1 MNPLPRRLCV
11 SLRFAPLRR
20 PMLEVPATSHR
31 RGLAPWLGWGAILL
45 LVPLSAMAADESAAA
60 LQMPPGHPVQ
70 VKVSVDLVEVSQIV
84 DHDQKFELE
93 FNVFYSWHD
102 PRFAFDPAREGV
114 TSKLIP
120 AEDVWN
126 PEPELC
132 DELDVD
138 VRGGKAIRALPDGTL
153 CFSRHYR
160 GTIGGSLDLHEFP
173 LDRHVLEVDMEESV
187 FEADQVVFVP
197 AGVQAVVPERAV
209 PHGWKLNGVNS
220 EVLTTANERTGEK
233 YSMLRINLDVER
245 DPHYYLWAIVMP
257 LIPIVAT
264 AWSVFWMHPKE
275 FSSQVTV
282 GITAMLT
289 IVAYRISVDSS
300 LPPLSYMTRM
310 DYFLLA
316 CQVFVFGAF
325 LVVIGIHLFLVRGTA
340 ESQAMAMRLN
350 MNCRWLPPFLLAA
363 ASILLIVL
371 PAAHGQWVLLGTGGA
386 LLAFYPPTPTNSRMW
401 WAAITGPLD
410 EPGASEAAE
419 SHGHAPPAAA
429 PATAHL
435 PAAHAA
441 SVHTASGHVPAPH
454 IAATQVA
461 AAHVPSARA
470 PVAPVAAGHA
480 AAPPAPTAAPRAPAA
495 PAAPASQAA
504 ASPAAP
510 RPASLEPRRRNI
522 A

>member
-1 MNPLPRRLCV
+1 MNEQAHVHRQDTGNWQLAVSPIANSSSPALAADTTRQDAWPWTGASVGGRRLSRWAV
-11 SLRFAPLRR
+11 SLVWASLLAIAPL
-20 PMLEVPATSHR
+20 VAD
-31 RGLAPWLGWGAILL
+31 
-45 LVPLSAMAADESAAA
+45 ADETAA
-60 LQMPPGHPVQ
+60 LQMPPGRPVK
-70 VKVSVDLVEVSQIV
+70 VNVSVDLVEVSQIV

-93 FNVFYSWHD
+93 FNVFYSWND
-102 PRFAFDPAREGV
+102 PRFAFDAAREGV

-132 DELDVD
+132 DELDID
-138 VRGGKAIRALPDGTL
+138 VRGGKAVRALPDGTL

-173 LDRHVLEVDMEESV
+173 LDRHTLEVDLEESV
-187 FEADQVVFVP
+187 FEADQVVFV
-197 AGVQAVVPERAV
+197 AGGAQAIAPDRAV
-209 PHGWKLNGVNS
+209 PHGWKLNGITS
-220 EVLTTANERTGEK
+220 EVQTTANPRTGER
-233 YSMLRINLDVER
+233 YSMLRMNLAVER

-325 LVVIGIHLFLVRGTA
+325 LVVVAIHIFSVRGTA
-340 ESQAMAMRLN
+340 DGQAMALRLN
-350 MNCRWLPPFLLAA
+350 MSCRWLPPFLLAA
-363 ASILLIVL
+363 SSVLLIVL
-371 PAAHGQWVLLGTGGA
+371 PAAHGQWILLGTGVVMLG
-386 LLAFYPPTPTNSRMW
+386 FYPPTPVNVRMW
-401 WAAITGPLD
+401 WVALTGPLED
-410 EPGASEAAE
+410 VP
-419 SHGHAPPAAA
+419 HGEGGSSPHAVSAVSDQ
-429 PATAHL
+429 H
-435 PAAHAA
+435 
-441 SVHTASGHVPAPH
+441 ASGSGAV
-454 IAATQVA
+454 
-461 AAHVPSARA
+461 
-470 PVAPVAAGHA
+470 
-480 AAPPAPTAAPRAPAA
+480 
-495 PAAPASQAA
+495 
-504 ASPAAP
+504 P
-510 RPASLEPRRRNI
+510 RPASLEPRRRTV

>member
-1 MNPLPRRLCV
+1 VALWAAIWFV
-11 SLRFAPLRR
+11 APL
-20 PMLEVPATSHR
+20 A
-31 RGLAPWLGWGAILL
+31 
-45 LVPLSAMAADESAAA
+45 AMAEDEAAAAA
-60 LQMPPGHPVQ
+60 LQMPPASPVR
-70 VKVSVDLVEVSQIV
+70 VKVGVELVEVSQIV

-102 PRFAFDPAREGV
+102 PRFAFDAAREGV

-120 AEDVWN
+120 ADTVWN

-132 DELDVD
+132 DELEVD

-173 LDRHVLEVDMEESV
+173 LDRHTLEVDLEESV
-187 FEADQVVFVP
+187 FEADQVVFV
-197 AGVQAVVPERAV
+197 ADGMQAIAPDRAV
-209 PHGWKLNGVNS
+209 PHGWKLEGLSS
-220 EVLTTANERTGEK
+220 EALTTANPRTGEK
-233 YSMLRINLDVER
+233 YSMLRMKLDVER
-245 DPHYYLWAIVMP
+245 DPHYYLWAIVLP

-325 LVVIGIHLFLVRGTA
+325 LVVVGIHIFLVRGTA
-340 ESQAMAMRLN
+340 ESRAMALQLN
-350 MNCRWLPPFLLAA
+350 MNCRWLPPFLLTA
-363 ASILLIVL
+363 ASVLLIVL
-371 PAAHGQWVLLGTGGA
+371 PAAHGQWVLMGTGVVMLG
-386 LLAFYPPTPTNSRMW
+386 FYPPTPANLRMW
-401 WAAITGPLD
+401 HTALTGPLSD
-410 EPGASEAAE
+410 PSEE
-419 SHGHAPPAAA
+419 SMHGEA
-429 PATAHL
+429 PA
-435 PAAHAA
+435 
-441 SVHTASGHVPAPH
+441 GHVPAP
-454 IAATQVA
+454 AAT
-461 AAHVPSARA
+461 RA
-470 PVAPVAAGHA
+470 G
-480 AAPPAPTAAPRAPAA
+480 
-495 PAAPASQAA
+495 
-504 ASPAAP
+504 
-510 RPASLEPRRRNI
+510 SLEPRRRTV

>member
-1 MNPLPRRLCV
+1 MMNSQRTTNWQGTMISIAKKSTLGLAADTDRQNAWPWTGANVGGRRR
-11 SLRFAPLRR
+11 SLGAIWLVWASLLAIAPL
-20 PMLEVPATSHR
+20 A
-31 RGLAPWLGWGAILL
+31 AGA
-45 LVPLSAMAADESAAA
+45 AEDEAAAA
-60 LQMPPGHPVQ
+60 LQMPPGKPVK
-70 VKVSVDLVEVSQIV
+70 VNVSVDLVEVSQIV

-102 PRFAFDPAREGV
+102 PRFAFDAAREGV
-114 TSKLIP
+114 GSKLIP
-120 AEDVWN
+120 AEAIWN

-138 VRGGKAIRALPDGTL
+138 VRGGKAVRALPDGTL

-173 LDRHVLEVDMEESV
+173 LDRHTLEVDLEESV

-197 AGVQAVVPERAV
+197 TGAQAIAPDRAV
-209 PHGWKLNGVNS
+209 PHGWKLNGISS
-220 EVLTTANERTGEK
+220 EVQTTSNARTGER
-233 YSMLRINLDVER
+233 YSMLRMNLEVER
-245 DPHYYLWAIVMP
+245 DPHYYLWAIVLP

-325 LVVIGIHLFLVRGTA
+325 LVVVAIHIFSVRGTA
-340 ESQAMAMRLN
+340 DGQAIALRLN
-350 MNCRWLPPFLLAA
+350 MSCRWLPPFLLAA
-363 ASILLIVL
+363 SSVLLIVL
-371 PAAHGQWVLLGTGGA
+371 PAAHGQWILLGTGLVMLG
-386 LLAFYPPTPTNSRMW
+386 FYPPTPANVRMW
-401 WAAITGPLD
+401 WVALTGPLED
-410 EPGASEAAE
+410 IPHEHVGSSQPSLSAGSD
-419 SHGHAPPAAA
+419 HH
-429 PATAHL
+429 
-435 PAAHAA
+435 
-441 SVHTASGHVPAPH
+441 ASGSGSV
-454 IAATQVA
+454 
-461 AAHVPSARA
+461 
-470 PVAPVAAGHA
+470 
-480 AAPPAPTAAPRAPAA
+480 
-495 PAAPASQAA
+495 
-504 ASPAAP
+504 P
-510 RPASLEPRRRNI
+510 RPASLEPRRRTV

>member
-1 MNPLPRRLCV
+1 MRAGARCKCRRANRSRC
-11 SLRFAPLRR
+11 
-20 PMLEVPATSHR
+20 
-31 RGLAPWLGWGAILL
+31 
-45 LVPLSAMAADESAAA
+45 
-60 LQMPPGHPVQ
+60 
-70 VKVSVDLVEVSQIV
+70 KVSVDLVEVSQIV

-102 PRFAFDPAREGV
+102 PRFAFDAAREGV
-114 TSKLIP
+114 GSKLIP
-120 AEDVWN
+120 ADDVWN

-138 VRGGKAIRALPDGTL
+138 VRGGKAVRALPDGTL

-173 LDRHVLEVDMEESV
+173 LDRHTLEVDLEESV

-197 AGVQAVVPERAV
+197 AGVQAIAPDRAV
-209 PHGWKLNGVNS
+209 PHGWKLNGVSS
-220 EVLTTANERTGEK
+220 EVQTTSNARTGEH
-233 YSMLRINLDVER
+233 YSMLRMNLDVER
-245 DPHYYLWAIVMP
+245 DPHYYLWAIVLP

-325 LVVIGIHLFLVRGTA
+325 LVVVAIHIFSGPRHGGRPGDGHAT
-340 ESQAMAMRLN
+340 EHE
-350 MNCRWLPPFLLAA
+350 LPLAA
-363 ASILLIVL
+363 PVFVGGQQRDVDRLAGRTWPVDLDRHRAGVVGLLSSVAHQ
-371 PAAHGQWVLLGTGGA
+371 PANVVDGADRPAGSCRARQKATPRAARRGRQLGAHCRQRLGA
-386 LLAFYPPTPTNSRMW
+386 TPR
-401 WAAITGPLD
+401 L
-410 EPGASEAAE
+410 
-419 SHGHAPPAAA
+419 
-429 PATAHL
+429 
-435 PAAHAA
+435 
-441 SVHTASGHVPAPH
+441 
-454 IAATQVA
+454 
-461 AAHVPSARA
+461 ARA
-470 PVAPVAAGHA
+470 
-480 AAPPAPTAAPRAPAA
+480 
-495 PAAPASQAA
+495 
-504 ASPAAP
+504 
-510 RPASLEPRRRNI
+510 RRRTV

>member
-1 MNPLPRRLCV
+1 
-11 SLRFAPLRR
+11 
-20 PMLEVPATSHR
+20 
-31 RGLAPWLGWGAILL
+31 
-45 LVPLSAMAADESAAA
+45 
-60 LQMPPGHPVQ
+60 MPPGRPVK

-102 PRFAFDPAREGV
+102 PRFAFDAAREGV
-114 TSKLIP
+114 SSKLIP

-138 VRGGKAIRALPDGTL
+138 VRGGKAVRALPDGTL

-173 LDRHVLEVDMEESV
+173 LDRHTLEVDLEESV
-187 FEADQVVFVP
+187 FEADQVVFVA
-197 AGVQAVVPERAV
+197 AGASHRARSGGSAWLETERHFVGGADDV
-209 PHGWKLNGVNS
+209 EP
-220 EVLTTANERTGEK
+220 RTGER
-233 YSMLRINLDVER
+233 YSMLRMNLEVER
-245 DPHYYLWAIVMP
+245 DPHYYLWAIVLP

-325 LVVIGIHLFLVRGTA
+325 LVVVAIHIFSVRGTA
-340 ESQAMAMRLN
+340 EGQAMALRLN

-363 ASILLIVL
+363 SSVMLIVL
-371 PAAHGQWVLLGTGGA
+371 PAAHGQWILVGTGVVMLG
-386 LLAFYPPTPTNSRMW
+386 FYPPTPGNLRMW
-401 WAAITGPLD
+401 WVALTGPLED
-410 EPGASEAAE
+410 VPHEEGSSSQHSVSISSE
-419 SHGHAPPAAA
+419 HQ
-429 PATAHL
+429 
-435 PAAHAA
+435 
-441 SVHTASGHVPAPH
+441 ASGSGAV
-454 IAATQVA
+454 
-461 AAHVPSARA
+461 
-470 PVAPVAAGHA
+470 
-480 AAPPAPTAAPRAPAA
+480 
-495 PAAPASQAA
+495 
-504 ASPAAP
+504 P
-510 RPASLEPRRRNI
+510 RPAALEPRRRTV

>member
-1 MNPLPRRLCV
+1 MMNPHQTANRQRASSATAIHPSRGLAADTTPVNNWPWTGGNVGGRRLCRWAAWLV
-11 SLRFAPLRR
+11 WAPVLAWAPL
-20 PMLEVPATSHR
+20 VA
-31 RGLAPWLGWGAILL
+31 
-45 LVPLSAMAADESAAA
+45 AADEAAA
-60 LQMPPGHPVQ
+60 LQMPPGKPVK
-70 VKVSVDLVEVSQIV
+70 VNVSVDLVEVSQIV

-114 TSKLIP
+114 ASKLIP

-138 VRGGKAIRALPDGTL
+138 VRGGKAVRALPDGTL

-173 LDRHVLEVDMEESV
+173 LDRHTLEVDLEESV
-187 FEADQVVFVP
+187 FEADQVIFVATGAEAIAP
-197 AGVQAVVPERAV
+197 DRAV
-209 PHGWKLNGVNS
+209 PHGWKLNGISS
-220 EVLTTANERTGEK
+220 EVQTTSNARTGER
-233 YSMLRINLDVER
+233 YSMLRMNLAVER
-245 DPHYYLWAIVMP
+245 DPHYYLWAIVLP

-325 LVVIGIHLFLVRGTA
+325 LVVVAIHIFSVRGTA
-340 ESQAMAMRLN
+340 DGQAMALRLN
-350 MNCRWLPPFLLAA
+350 MSCRWLPPFLLAA
-363 ASILLIVL
+363 ASMLLIVL
-371 PAAHGQWVLLGTGGA
+371 PAAHGQWILLGTGVVMLG
-386 LLAFYPPTPTNSRMW
+386 FYPPTPANLRMW
-401 WAAITGPLD
+401 WLALTGALEDVPH
-410 EPGASEAAE
+410 EEAG
-419 SHGHAPPAAA
+419 SPQHGHASISE
-429 PATAHL
+429 H
-435 PAAHAA
+435 
-441 SVHTASGHVPAPH
+441 
-454 IAATQVA
+454 
-461 AAHVPSARA
+461 
-470 PVAPVAAGHA
+470 HA
-480 AAPPAPTAAPRAPAA
+480 AAVSSGSGAV
-495 PAAPASQAA
+495 
-504 ASPAAP
+504 P
-510 RPASLEPRRRNI
+510 RPASLEPRRRTV

>member
-1 MNPLPRRLCV
+1 MEANMK
-11 SLRFAPLRR
+11 SI
-20 PMLEVPATSHR
+20 ATIISP
-31 RGLAPWLGWGAILL
+31 GLAADTTRAGQWPWIRGDKAGRRRTPLAAWLAWAAIS
-45 LVPLSAMAADESAAA
+45 LVLPLAAVAAEEDA
-60 LQMPPGHPVQ
+60 AGSLQMPPGKPVKVQ
-70 VKVSVDLVEVSQIV
+70 VSVDLVEVSQIV

-114 TSKLIP
+114 ASKLIP

-132 DELDVD
+132 DELDID
-138 VRGGKAIRALPDGTL
+138 VRGGKAVRALPDGTL

-173 LDRHVLEVDMEESV
+173 LDRHTLEVDLEESI

-197 AGVQAVVPERAV
+197 AGAQAIAPDRAV
-209 PHGWKLNGVNS
+209 PHGWKLNGISS
-220 EVLTTANERTGEK
+220 EAQTTLNARTGER
-233 YSMLRINLDVER
+233 YSLLRMNLDVER
-245 DPHYYLWAIVMP
+245 DPHYYLWAIVLP

-325 LVVIGIHLFLVRGTA
+325 LVVVGIHLFLVRGTA
-340 ESQAMAMRLN
+340 ESQAMALRLN
-350 MNCRWLPPFLLAA
+350 MGCRWLPLFLLAA
-363 ASILLIVL
+363 SSVLLIVL
-371 PAAHGQWVLLGTGGA
+371 PASLGHWILLGTGGVMFG
-386 LLAFYPPTPTNSRMW
+386 FYPPTPGNVRMW
-401 WAAITGPLD
+401 WVALTGPLD
-410 EPGASEAAE
+410 DGT
-419 SHGHAPPAAA
+419 HGDDGHAHSAPPAV
-429 PATAHL
+429 T
-435 PAAHAA
+435 HAG
-441 SVHTASGHVPAPH
+441 SGAV
-454 IAATQVA
+454 
-461 AAHVPSARA
+461 
-470 PVAPVAAGHA
+470 
-480 AAPPAPTAAPRAPAA
+480 
-495 PAAPASQAA
+495 
-504 ASPAAP
+504 P
-510 RPASLEPRRRNI
+510 RPAALEPRRVRS
-522 A
+522 